1 MDKRKGNTDLT
12 EGKVWKVIVRFA
24 LPLLVGNLLQ
34 QFYNITDSIIVG
46 QFLGKEALAAVSA
59 SFFIYYFIISLVIGV
74 GSGTTVVISQLFGA
88 KQYQKVQ
95 LAFSSFFIFMLVG
108 GIILSIAGI
117 IFAEPVFRLTNTP
130 EEVIPQAVAYFR
142 IYIGGTFL
150 FVTFNSIISILRGV
164 GESVRPMLFILITTV
179 LNIAFDLL
187 FILVFKWGIEGAA
200 RATVVSQGIGMCIA
214 LAYVNNTHPLLSIK
228 KQDMLFD
235 WKLFKESLKIG
246 LPTSVQQCAI
256 ALGLIAL
263 LGIVNSF
270 GTNTLTAYGA
280 AGKIDTIITQAVLTL
295 SGALAAFCGQNI
307 GAGRLDRVKKG
318 VQFTMYTNIALG
330 LLTFAA
336 VYLFGNEMM
345 RIFTKDI
352 DVVAIGKEYLLIIG
366 GFFIVHG
373 ALNVYNGALRGAG
386 DTLFPMITSLV
397 CLWLI
402 RIPLAYYLSS
412 WLGRNGI
419 WWAIGISI
427 TIGLIVTFVYYKIG
441 FWKRRRRIYEYNTL
455 SITWNLI
462 YIFNDYFRKCVGF
475 FL

>member
-1 MDKRKGNTDLT
+1 MKIKKTHTDLT
-12 EGKVWKVIVRFA
+12 EGKVWKVIIRFA
-24 LPLLVGNLLQ
+24 LPLLIGNLLQ

-59 SFFIYYFIISLVIGV
+59 SFFIYYFIISFVIGV

-108 GIILSIAGI
+108 GVILSIAGI

-150 FVTFNSIISILRGV
+150 FVTFNSVISILRGV
-164 GESVRPMLFILITTV
+164 GESVRPMLFILITTA
-179 LNIAFDLL
+179 LNIALDLL

-200 RATVVSQGIGMCIA
+200 RATVISQGIGMCIA

-280 AGKIDTIITQAVLTL
+280 AGKIDTIITQAILTL

-307 GAGRLDRVKKG
+307 GAGKLDRVKKG
-318 VQFTMYTNIALG
+318 VRFTMYTNIFLG

-336 VYLFGNEMM
+336 VYLFGDEMM
-345 RIFTKDI
+345 RVFTKDA

-386 DTLFPMITSLV
+386 DTLFPMLTSLV

-412 WLGRNGI
+412 WLGRSGI

-427 TIGLIVTFVYYKIG
+427 TIGLIVTFVYYKMG
-441 FWKRRRRIYEYNTL
+441 FWKRRCIIKEG
-455 SITWNLI
+455 
-462 YIFNDYFRKCVGF
+462 RKQ
-475 FL
+475 

>member
-280 AGKIDTIITQAVLTL
+280 AGKIDTIITQAILTL

-427 TIGLIVTFVYYKIG
+427 TIGLIVTFVYYKMGI
-441 FWKRRRRIYEYNTL
+441 WKRRRRIYEL
-455 SITWNLI
+455 
-462 YIFNDYFRKCVGF
+462 
-475 FL
+475 

>member
-235 WKLFKESLKIG
+235 WKLFKDSLKIG

-280 AGKIDTIITQAVLTL
+280 AGKIDTIITQAILTL

-441 FWKRRRRIYEYNTL
+441 FWKRRRRIYEL
-455 SITWNLI
+455 
-462 YIFNDYFRKCVGF
+462 
-475 FL
+475 

>member
-24 LPLLVGNLLQ
+24 VPLLVGNLLQ

-280 AGKIDTIITQAVLTL
+280 AGKIDTIITQAILTL

-307 GAGRLDRVKKG
+307 GAGRLDRGKKG

-427 TIGLIVTFVYYKIG
+427 TIGLIVTFVYYKMG
-441 FWKRRRRIYEYNTL
+441 FWKRRRRIYEL
-455 SITWNLI
+455 
-462 YIFNDYFRKCVGF
+462 
-475 FL
+475 

>member
-1 MDKRKGNTDLT
+1 M
-12 EGKVWKVIVRFA
+12 
-24 LPLLVGNLLQ
+24 
-34 QFYNITDSIIVG
+34 
-46 QFLGKEALAAVSA
+46 
-59 SFFIYYFIISLVIGV
+59 IGV

-427 TIGLIVTFVYYKIG
+427 TIGLIVTFVYYKMG
-441 FWKRRRRIYEYNTL
+441 FWKRRRRIYEL
-455 SITWNLI
+455 
-462 YIFNDYFRKCVGF
+462 
-475 FL
+475 

>member
-280 AGKIDTIITQAVLTL
+280 AGKIDTIITQAILTL

-427 TIGLIVTFVYYKIG
+427 TLGLIVTFVYYKIG
-441 FWKRRRRIYEYNTL
+441 FWKRRRRIYEL
-455 SITWNLI
+455 
-462 YIFNDYFRKCVGF
+462 
-475 FL
+475 

>member
-1 MDKRKGNTDLT
+1 MDRRKKDTDLT
-12 EGKVWKVIVRFA
+12 VGTVWEVIVRFA

-59 SFFIYYFIISLVIGV
+59 SFFIYYFIISFVIGV

-88 KQYQKVQ
+88 RQYPKVQ
-95 LAFSSFFIFMLVG
+95 LAFSSFFIFMLIG
-108 GIILSIAGI
+108 GVVLSIAGI
-117 IFAEPVFRLTNTP
+117 IFAEPVFRLTHTP

-164 GESVRPMLFILITTV
+164 GESVRPMLFILATTV

-187 FILVFKWGIEGAA
+187 FILVFDWGIEGAA
-200 RATVVSQGIGMCIA
+200 RATVISQGIGMCLA
-214 LAYVNNTHPLLSIK
+214 LGYVDNTHPLLSIK

-235 WKLFKESLKIG
+235 WQLFKESLKIG

-280 AGKIDTIITQAVLTL
+280 AGKIDTIITQSVLTL

-307 GAGRLDRVKKG
+307 GAGKLDRVKKG
-318 VQFTMYTNIALG
+318 VRFTMYTNVVLG
-330 LLTFAA
+330 LLTFTA
-336 VYLFGNEMM
+336 VYLFGDEMM
-345 RIFTKDI
+345 KVFTNDA
-352 DVVAIGKEYLLIIG
+352 DVVSIGKEYLLIIG

-373 ALNVYNGALRGAG
+373 ALNVYNGALKGAG

-402 RIPLAYYLSS
+402 RIPLAYYLSAR
-412 WLGRNGI
+412 LGRCGI

-427 TIGLIVTFVYYKIG
+427 TIGLIVTFVYYKRG
-441 FWKRRRRIYEYNTL
+441 RWKRRRREIYEL
-455 SITWNLI
+455 
-462 YIFNDYFRKCVGF
+462 
-475 FL
+475 

>member
-441 FWKRRRRIYEYNTL
+441 FWKRRRRIYEL
-455 SITWNLI
+455 
-462 YIFNDYFRKCVGF
+462 
-475 FL
+475 

>member
-280 AGKIDTIITQAVLTL
+280 AGKIDTIITQAILTL

-427 TIGLIVTFVYYKIG
+427 TIGLIVTFVYYRWGSGREEGG
-441 FWKRRRRIYEYNTL
+441 FMNY
-455 SITWNLI
+455 
-462 YIFNDYFRKCVGF
+462 D
-475 FL
+475 FLLHCINHNP

>member
-1 MDKRKGNTDLT
+1 MKIKERNTDLT
-12 EGKVWKVIVRFA
+12 KGKVWKVIVRFA
-24 LPLLVGNLLQ
+24 LPLLIGNLLQ
-34 QFYNITDSIIVG
+34 QLYNVTDSVIVG

-59 SFFIYYFIISLVIGV
+59 SFFIYYFIISFVIGV
-74 GSGTTVVISQLFGA
+74 GSGTSVVISQLFGA
-88 KQYQKVQ
+88 KQFQKVQ

-108 GIILSIAGI
+108 GVILSIAGI

-164 GESVRPMLFILITTV
+164 GESVRPMIFILITTI
-179 LNIAFDLL
+179 LNILLDLL

-200 RATVVSQGIGMCIA
+200 RATVIAQGIGMCVA

-235 WKLFKESLKIG
+235 GKLFKESLKIG

-280 AGKIDTIITQAVLTL
+280 AGKIDTIITQAILTL

-318 VQFTMYTNIALG
+318 LRFTMYANIVLG

-336 VYLFGNEMM
+336 VYLFGDAMM
-345 RIFTKDI
+345 RIFTNDA
-352 DVVAIGKEYLLIIG
+352 DVIVIGKEYLLIIC

-386 DTLFPMITSLV
+386 DTLFPMVTSLV
-397 CLWLI
+397 CLWII

-412 WLGRNGI
+412 WLGRSGI
-419 WWAIGISI
+419 WWAIVASI
-427 TIGLIVTFVYYKIG
+427 TIGLIVTFIYYKTGI
-441 FWKRRRRIYEYNTL
+441 WKRRCIIKDET
-455 SITWNLI
+455 SP
-462 YIFNDYFRKCVGF
+462 
-475 FL
+475 

>member
-1 MDKRKGNTDLT
+1 MRNTSTDLT
-12 EGKVWKVIVRFA
+12 KGKVWKVIVRFA
-24 LPLLVGNLLQ
+24 LPLLIGNLLQ
-34 QFYNITDSIIVG
+34 QLYNVTDSIIVG

-59 SFFIYYFIISLVIGV
+59 SFFIYYFIISFVIGV
-74 GSGTTVVISQLFGA
+74 GSGTSVVISQLFGA
-88 KQYQKVQ
+88 KQFQKVQ

-108 GIILSIAGI
+108 GVILSIAGI

-164 GESVRPMLFILITTV
+164 GESVRPMIFILITTI
-179 LNIAFDLL
+179 LNILLDLL

-200 RATVVSQGIGMCIA
+200 RATVIAQGIGMCVA

-235 WKLFKESLKIG
+235 GKLFKESLKIG

-280 AGKIDTIITQAVLTL
+280 AGKIDTIITQAILTL

-318 VQFTMYTNIALG
+318 LRFTMYANIVLG

-336 VYLFGNEMM
+336 VYLFGDAMM
-345 RIFTKDI
+345 RIFTNDA
-352 DVVAIGKEYLLIIG
+352 DVIVIGKEYLLIIC

-386 DTLFPMITSLV
+386 DTLFPMVTSLV
-397 CLWLI
+397 CLWII

-412 WLGRNGI
+412 WLGRSGI
-419 WWAIGISI
+419 WWAIVASI
-427 TIGLIVTFVYYKIG
+427 TIGLIVTFIYYKTGI
-441 FWKRRRRIYEYNTL
+441 WKRRCIIKDET
-455 SITWNLI
+455 SP
-462 YIFNDYFRKCVGF
+462 
-475 FL
+475 

>member
-256 ALGLIAL
+256 AFGLIAL

-280 AGKIDTIITQAVLTL
+280 AGKIDTIITQAILTL

-441 FWKRRRRIYEYNTL
+441 FWKRRRRIYEL
-455 SITWNLI
+455 
-462 YIFNDYFRKCVGF
+462 
-475 FL
+475 

>member
-280 AGKIDTIITQAVLTL
+280 AGKIDTIITQAILTL

-336 VYLFGNEMM
+336 VYLCGNEMM

-441 FWKRRRRIYEYNTL
+441 FWKRRRRIYEL
-455 SITWNLI
+455 
-462 YIFNDYFRKCVGF
+462 
-475 FL
+475 

>member
-24 LPLLVGNLLQ
+24 VPLLVGNLLQ

-280 AGKIDTIITQAVLTL
+280 AGKIDTIITQAILTL

-307 GAGRLDRVKKG
+307 GAGRLGRVKKG
-318 VQFTMYTNIALG
+318 VQFTMYTSIAMG

-412 WLGRNGI
+412 WVGRNGI

-427 TIGLIVTFVYYKIG
+427 TIGLIVTFVYYKMG
-441 FWKRRRRIYEYNTL
+441 FWKRRRRIYEL
-455 SITWNLI
+455 
-462 YIFNDYFRKCVGF
+462 
-475 FL
+475 

>member
-1 MDKRKGNTDLT
+1 MDKRKGTTDLT

-280 AGKIDTIITQAVLTL
+280 AGKIDTIITQAILTL

-441 FWKRRRRIYEYNTL
+441 FWKRRRRIYEL
-455 SITWNLI
+455 
-462 YIFNDYFRKCVGF
+462 
-475 FL
+475 

>member
-280 AGKIDTIITQAVLTL
+280 AGKIDTIITQAILTL

-318 VQFTMYTNIALG
+318 VRFTMYTNIALG

-336 VYLFGNEMM
+336 VYLFGNKMM

-386 DTLFPMITSLV
+386 DTLFPMITSLI

-427 TIGLIVTFVYYKIG
+427 TIGLIVTFVYYKMG
-441 FWKRRRRIYEYNTL
+441 FWKRRRRIYEL
-455 SITWNLI
+455 
-462 YIFNDYFRKCVGF
+462 
-475 FL
+475 

>member
-24 LPLLVGNLLQ
+24 VPLLVGNLLQ

-142 IYIGGTFL
+142 MYIGGTFL

-441 FWKRRRRIYEYNTL
+441 FWKRRRRIYEL
-455 SITWNLI
+455 
-462 YIFNDYFRKCVGF
+462 
-475 FL
+475 

>member
-12 EGKVWKVIVRFA
+12 EGKVWKVIVRFTV
-24 LPLLVGNLLQ
+24 PLLVGNLLQ

-280 AGKIDTIITQAVLTL
+280 AGKIDTIITQAILTL

-427 TIGLIVTFVYYKIG
+427 TIGLIVTFVYYKMG
-441 FWKRRRRIYEYNTL
+441 FWKRRRRIYEL
-455 SITWNLI
+455 
-462 YIFNDYFRKCVGF
+462 
-475 FL
+475 

>member
-187 FILVFKWGIEGAA
+187 FKWGIEGAA

-280 AGKIDTIITQAVLTL
+280 AGKIDTIITQAILTL

-318 VQFTMYTNIALG
+318 VQFTMYTNVALG

-386 DTLFPMITSLV
+386 DTLFPMITSLI

-427 TIGLIVTFVYYKIG
+427 TIGLIVTFVYYKMG
-441 FWKRRRRIYEYNTL
+441 FWKRRRRIYEL
-455 SITWNLI
+455 
-462 YIFNDYFRKCVGF
+462 
-475 FL
+475 

>member
-24 LPLLVGNLLQ
+24 VPLLVGNLLQ

-280 AGKIDTIITQAVLTL
+280 AGKIDTIITQAVFSL

-441 FWKRRRRIYEYNTL
+441 FWKRRRRIYEL
-455 SITWNLI
+455 
-462 YIFNDYFRKCVGF
+462 
-475 FL
+475 

>member
-24 LPLLVGNLLQ
+24 VPLLVGNLLQ

-280 AGKIDTIITQAVLTL
+280 AGTIDTIITQAVLTL

-427 TIGLIVTFVYYKIG
+427 TIGLIVTFVYYKMG
-441 FWKRRRRIYEYNTL
+441 FWKRRRRIYEL
-455 SITWNLI
+455 
-462 YIFNDYFRKCVGF
+462 
-475 FL
+475 

>member
-24 LPLLVGNLLQ
+24 VPLLVGNLLQ

-88 KQYQKVQ
+88 TQYQKVQ

-280 AGKIDTIITQAVLTL
+280 AGKIDTIITQAILTL

-427 TIGLIVTFVYYKIG
+427 TIGLIVTFVYYKMG
-441 FWKRRRRIYEYNTL
+441 FWKRRRRIYEL
-455 SITWNLI
+455 
-462 YIFNDYFRKCVGF
+462 
-475 FL
+475 

>member
-280 AGKIDTIITQAVLTL
+280 AGKIDTIITQAILTL

-318 VQFTMYTNIALG
+318 VRFTMYTNIALG

-386 DTLFPMITSLV
+386 DTLFPMITSLI

-412 WLGRNGI
+412 WLGRSGI

-427 TIGLIVTFVYYKIG
+427 TIGLIVTFVYYKMG
-441 FWKRRRRIYEYNTL
+441 FWKRRRRIYEL
-455 SITWNLI
+455 
-462 YIFNDYFRKCVGF
+462 
-475 FL
+475 

>member
-280 AGKIDTIITQAVLTL
+280 AGKIDTIITQAILTL

-318 VQFTMYTNIALG
+318 VQFTMYTNIAMG

-441 FWKRRRRIYEYNTL
+441 FWKRRRRIYEL
-455 SITWNLI
+455 
-462 YIFNDYFRKCVGF
+462 
-475 FL
+475 

>member
-24 LPLLVGNLLQ
+24 VPLLVGNLLQ

-427 TIGLIVTFVYYKIG
+427 TIGLIGTFVYYKMG
-441 FWKRRRRIYEYNTL
+441 FWKRRRRIYEL
-455 SITWNLI
+455 
-462 YIFNDYFRKCVGF
+462 
-475 FL
+475 

>member
-280 AGKIDTIITQAVLTL
+280 AGKIDTIITQAILTL

-427 TIGLIVTFVYYKIG
+427 TIGLIVTYVYYKIG
-441 FWKRRRRIYEYNTL
+441 FWKRRRRIYEL
-455 SITWNLI
+455 
-462 YIFNDYFRKCVGF
+462 
-475 FL
+475 

>member
-24 LPLLVGNLLQ
+24 VPLLVGNLLQ

-280 AGKIDTIITQAVLTL
+280 AGKIDTIITQAILTL

-318 VQFTMYTNIALG
+318 VQFTMYTNVALG

-427 TIGLIVTFVYYKIG
+427 TIGLIVTFVYYKMG
-441 FWKRRRRIYEYNTL
+441 FWKRRRRIYEL
-455 SITWNLI
+455 
-462 YIFNDYFRKCVGF
+462 
-475 FL
+475 

>member
-280 AGKIDTIITQAVLTL
+280 AGKIDTIITQAILTL

-386 DTLFPMITSLV
+386 DSLVPMITSLV

-441 FWKRRRRIYEYNTL
+441 FWKRRRRIYEL
-455 SITWNLI
+455 
-462 YIFNDYFRKCVGF
+462 
-475 FL
+475 